1 MSLKEQ
7 LTADMKEAM
16 KNKEKERLAVIRMVR
31 GAIRQQEIDGQKEL
45 GEEDVIAVIS
55 KEVKMRRDSIEEFQK
70 GGREDLVEKTQ
81 AEIDVLLPYLPA
93 QLSEDEIRTRFG
105 FFIDAFK
112 YGAPPH
118 GGLAFGLDRLCMLLL
133 GTDDIRQVI
142 AFPKN
147 QNAQC
152 VMSEAPT
159 IVSKEQLEELSIA
172 VDIAKE

>member
-93 QLSEDEIRTRFG
+93 QLSED
-105 FFIDAFK
+105 
-112 YGAPPH
+112 
-118 GGLAFGLDRLCMLLL
+118 
-133 GTDDIRQVI
+133 
-142 AFPKN
+142 
-147 QNAQC
+147 
-152 VMSEAPT
+152 
-159 IVSKEQLEELSIA
+159 
-172 VDIAKE
+172 

>member
-93 QLSEDEIRTRFG
+93 QLSEDEVRELVKAAVEQT
-105 FFIDAFK
+105 
-112 YGAPPH
+112 GAS
-118 GGLAFGLDRLCMLLL
+118 
-133 GTDDIRQVI
+133 T
-142 AFPKN
+142 PKDMGK
-147 QNAQC
+147 
-152 VMSEAPT
+152 VMGVLMPKVKGRADGKMVNT
-159 IVSKEQLEELSIA
+159 IVKSFLQG
-172 VDIAKE
+172 

>member
-16 KNKEKERLAVIRMVR
+16 KNKEKDRLAVIRMVR

-81 AEIDVLLPYLPA
+81 AEIDVLMPYLPA
-93 QLSEDEIRTRFG
+93 QLSEEEVKELVKT
-105 FFIDAFK
+105 AVEQT
-112 YGAPPH
+112 GA
-118 GGLAFGLDRLCMLLL
+118 A
-133 GTDDIRQVI
+133 T
-142 AFPKN
+142 PKDMGK
-147 QNAQC
+147 
-152 VMSEAPT
+152 VMGVLMPKVKGRADGKMVNT
-159 IVSKEQLEELSIA
+159 IVKSFLQS
-172 VDIAKE
+172 

>member
-1 MSLKEQ
+1 MLLKEQ

-93 QLSEDEIRTRFG
+93 QLSEDEVRELVKAAVEQT
-105 FFIDAFK
+105 
-112 YGAPPH
+112 GA
-118 GGLAFGLDRLCMLLL
+118 A
-133 GTDDIRQVI
+133 T
-142 AFPKN
+142 PKDMGK
-147 QNAQC
+147 
-152 VMSEAPT
+152 VMGVLMPKVKGRADGKMVNT
-159 IVSKEQLEELSIA
+159 IVKSFLQG
-172 VDIAKE
+172 

>member
-93 QLSEDEIRTRFG
+93 QLSEDEVRELVKAAVEQT
-105 FFIDAFK
+105 
-112 YGAPPH
+112 GA
-118 GGLAFGLDRLCMLLL
+118 A
-133 GTDDIRQVI
+133 T
-142 AFPKN
+142 PKDMGK
-147 QNAQC
+147 
-152 VMSEAPT
+152 VMGVLMPKVKGRADGKMVQT
-159 IVSKEQLEELSIA
+159 IVKSVLQG
-172 VDIAKE
+172 

>member
-16 KNKEKERLAVIRMVR
+16 KNKEKDRLAVIRMVR

-81 AEIDVLLPYLPA
+81 AEIDVLMPYLPA
-93 QLSEDEIRTRFG
+93 QLSEEEVKELVKAAVEQT
-105 FFIDAFK
+105 
-112 YGAPPH
+112 GA
-118 GGLAFGLDRLCMLLL
+118 A
-133 GTDDIRQVI
+133 T
-142 AFPKN
+142 PKDMGK
-147 QNAQC
+147 
-152 VMSEAPT
+152 VMGVLMPKVKGRADGKMVNN
-159 IVSKEQLEELSIA
+159 IVKSFLQG
-172 VDIAKE
+172 

>member
-45 GEEDVIAVIS
+45 GDEDVIAVIS

-81 AEIDVLLPYLPA
+81 AEIEVLLPYLPA
-93 QLSEDEIRTRFG
+93 QLSEDEVRELVKAAVEQT
-105 FFIDAFK
+105 
-112 YGAPPH
+112 GA
-118 GGLAFGLDRLCMLLL
+118 A
-133 GTDDIRQVI
+133 T
-142 AFPKN
+142 PKDMGK
-147 QNAQC
+147 
-152 VMSEAPT
+152 VMGVLMPKVKGRADGKMVNT
-159 IVSKEQLEELSIA
+159 IVKIFLQG
-172 VDIAKE
+172 

>member
-45 GEEDVIAVIS
+45 DEEDVIAVIS

-93 QLSEDEIRTRFG
+93 QLSEDEVRELVKAAVEQT
-105 FFIDAFK
+105 
-112 YGAPPH
+112 GA
-118 GGLAFGLDRLCMLLL
+118 A
-133 GTDDIRQVI
+133 T
-142 AFPKN
+142 PKDMGK
-147 QNAQC
+147 
-152 VMSEAPT
+152 VMGVLMPKVKGRADGKMVNT
-159 IVSKEQLEELSIA
+159 IVKSFLQG
-172 VDIAKE
+172 